1 MTPERYKKLPGRRR
15 GLIRGASLWLGSG
28 YLLSVKSMRFR
39 EDYKRFYFRDVQ
51 AIAVARAPRFHIS
64 TRAILIGALWLT
76 AFGIASAAA
85 PQYRAALWGVAAALV
100 IAWVVVSGFFSCR
113 CRIYTAVSRE
123 ELPSIYRVW
132 TARKF
137 LDRLTPHIAQV
148 QGAVDPNWAELAQEL
163 EPAQASPFAALTA
176 DPLRSD
182 ARVHTMAADVLI
194 ATLFLSGLADL
205 LLLRSTAGPATQ
217 EQLVSALALI
227 VESVILFAQY
237 QRGMLRAPMRNLA
250 IATMF
255 SVGAMYYVK
264 QMMFSFYQGMQ
275 QGAAKT
281 AVKIPFFFSGSALTR
296 GIDAAICIILGLVG
310 LGIIFLNKDRRG
322 PSDLNL

>member
-1 MTPERYKKLPGRRR
+1 MTAERYQKLPGRRR

-39 EDYKRFYFRDVQ
+39 EDYKRFYFRDMQ

-64 TRAILIGALWLT
+64 TRSIFFATLWLI
-76 AFGIASAAA
+76 AFGISSAAA
-85 PQYRAALWGVAAALV
+85 PQFRAALWVVAAALV
-100 IAWVVVSGFFSCR
+100 IAWIVISAFFSCR

-148 QGAVDPNWAELAQEL
+148 QGAVDPNWAEQARDIEPGQPSPLAG
-163 EPAQASPFAALTA
+163 AAANSLH
-176 DPLRSD
+176 SD
-182 ARVHTMAADVLI
+182 ARVHTVAADVLI
-194 ATLFLSGLADL
+194 ATLFLSGVADL
-205 LLLRSTAGPATQ
+205 LLLRSNAALATQ
-217 EQLVSALALI
+217 QQLVSALALI
-227 VESVILFAQY
+227 VEAVFLFLQY
-237 QRGMLRAPMRNLA
+237 QRGILRAPMRNLA

-264 QMMFSFYQGMQ
+264 QMMFSFYQGIQ
-275 QGAAKT
+275 QGAGKS
-281 AVKIPFFFSGSALTR
+281 VKIPFFLSGSALTR
-296 GIDAAICIILGLVG
+296 GIDAGICIILGLVG
-310 LGIIFLNKDRRG
+310 LGIIFLDKDRRS

>member
-1 MTPERYKKLPGRRR
+1 MTTESYRKLPGRRR

-28 YLLSVKSMRFR
+28 YLLSVKSARFR

-64 TRAILIGALWLT
+64 TRAMLIGALWLT
-76 AFGIASAAA
+76 AFGISSAAA
-85 PQYRAALWGVAAALV
+85 PQYRPALWGVAAALV
-100 IAWVVVSGFFSCR
+100 IAWSVISAFFSCR

-123 ELPSIYRVW
+123 ELPSIYRLW
-132 TARKF
+132 TARK
-137 LDRLTPHIAQV
+137 LLNRLTPHIAQV
-148 QGAVDPNWAELAQEL
+148 QGAVDPNWAELSQEI
-163 EPAQASPFAALTA
+163 EPAQASPLAGAAVN
-176 DPLRSD
+176 PLRSD
-182 ARVHTMAADVLI
+182 GPLHTLAADILI
-194 ATLFLSGLADL
+194 ATLWVSGLADL
-205 LLLRSTAGPATQ
+205 LLLRSSAGLATQ

-227 VESVILFAQY
+227 VESVILFIQY
-237 QRGMLRAPMRNLA
+237 HRGMLRAPMRNLA

-264 QMMFSFYQGMQ
+264 QMMFSFSQGMQ

-281 AVKIPFFFSGSALTR
+281 AVKIPFFFSGSTVTR

-310 LGIIFLNKDRRG
+310 LGIIFLNKDRRS